1 MSGQDQEMTA
11 ALSAARAKA
20 PRAHAPGSRSGLA
33 GRSVGAGWLGKHGG
47 VSTEG
52 RAATRGAFFTEFVDM
67 FDIYLPTVVLTPA
80 LVYFQP
86 THLSQGAAGIFTSL
100 VFVTTLIGR
109 PVGAAIFGAIGDRL
123 GRRRTTIMSVS
134 GFALITLLIAVLPGY
149 STIGVSAYWLLII
162 LRFLDGVCLGGG
174 YTGSH
179 PLAME
184 YAPAGRRGFLGGA
197 ILAAFPAAYVLI
209 TLLALAS
216 SAIFPLAGAGSAYA
230 VWGWRV
236 PFVIGALLATALAI
250 YYARKVSESKVWE
263 RSAVT
268 DATTVVKRRS
278 PLADLLSG
286 QARRNL
292 LQVFVM
298 MTGFWLTQN
307 MVTLVL
313 PTAILGDTLNLSHDQ
328 LTTTLLIAYACLGFS
343 YIGAGVMGQ
352 RFGRRRFFIV
362 NAALIAVL
370 GSVLLT
376 LIVTGTF
383 HSLAALIV
391 VVCVFAILVT
401 APWGVVLS
409 YINERFATDVR
420 ASGFGLGFSASVII
434 PSFYAFFMDWL
445 GNVMPYNL
453 TPVIL
458 LFIGAVLGAL
468 GAAAGPDTR
477 HVDLARDDI

>member
-1 MSGQDQEMTA
+1 MSGPDQGLA
-11 ALSAARAKA
+11 AARDGDRDAGPGPAGGLSA
-20 PRAHAPGSRSGLA
+20 
-33 GRSVGAGWLGKHGG
+33 
-47 VSTEG
+47 EG

-80 LVYFQP
+80 LVYFHP
-86 THLSQGAAGIFTSL
+86 ARLSQGTAGIFTSL

-123 GRRRTTIMSVS
+123 GRRKTTIVSVS
-134 GFALITLLIAVLPGY
+134 GFAAITGLIALLPGY
-149 STIGVSAYWLLII
+149 TTIGIASYWLLIV

-184 YAPAGRRGFLGGA
+184 YVPAGRRGFLGGV

-209 TLLALAS
+209 NLLALAG

-236 PFVIGALLATALAI
+236 PFVIGALLAVALAV
-250 YYARKVSESKVWE
+250 YYGRKVSESRVWE
-263 RSAVT
+263 RSA
-268 DATTVVKRRS
+268 AAPGRGGERRS
-278 PLADLLSG
+278 PLGDLFRGRAL
-286 QARRNL
+286 RDL

-307 MVTLVL
+307 VVTLIL
-313 PTAILGDTLNLSHDQ
+313 PTAILGDTLGLGHDQ
-328 LTTTLLIAYACLGFS
+328 LTTALLIAYTCLAFS
-343 YIGAGVMGQ
+343 YIAAGAMGQ

-362 NAALIAVL
+362 NAALIAVA
-370 GSVLLT
+370 GSGLLAVL
-376 LIVTGTF
+376 VTGSL
-383 HSLAALIV
+383 HSLAAIIV
-391 VVCVFAILVT
+391 VVCLFAILVT

-409 YINERFATDVR
+409 YISERFATGVR
-420 ASGFGLGFSASVII
+420 ASGFGLGFSASVIL

-445 GNVMPYNL
+445 GKAMPYHL
-453 TPVIL
+453 TPIVL
-458 LFIGAVLGAL
+458 LFAGALLGAI

-477 HVDLARDDI
+477 HVDLARDRG

>member
-1 MSGQDQEMTA
+1 MSTQDQQTTTA
-11 ALSAARAKA
+11 LRARSTQ
-20 PRAHAPGSRSGLA
+20 AHAA
-33 GRSVGAGWLGKHGG
+33 
-47 VSTEG
+47 G
-52 RAATRGAFFTEFVDM
+52 RAAAKGAFFTEFVDM

-86 THLSQGAAGIFTSL
+86 AHLSQGTAGIFTSL

-123 GRRRTTIMSVS
+123 GRRRTTILSVS

-149 STIGVSAYWLLII
+149 TTLGITSYWLLIV
-162 LRFLDGVCLGGG
+162 LRFLDGICLGGG

-184 YAPAGRRGFLGGA
+184 YVPAQRRGFLGGV

-209 TLLALAS
+209 TLLALGS

-236 PFVIGALLATALAI
+236 PFIIGALLAVGLVV
-250 YYARKVSESKVWE
+250 YYTRKVSESKVWE
-263 RSAVT
+263 SKVADAPTANAGRSAAGSGRT
-268 DATTVVKRRS
+268 KS
-278 PLADLLSG
+278 PLAGLLSG

-307 MVTLVL
+307 IVTLAL
-313 PTAILGDTLNLSHDQ
+313 PTTILDDTLGLSHDQ
-328 LTTTLLIAYACLGFS
+328 LTTTLLIAYACLAFS
-343 YIGAGVMGQ
+343 YIGAGVLAQ
-352 RFGRRRFFIV
+352 KFGRRRFFII
-362 NAALIAVL
+362 NGSLIAVI
-370 GSVLLT
+370 GSALLA
-376 LIVTGTF
+376 LIVAGTL
-383 HSLAALIV
+383 HSLAAIV
-391 VVCVFAILVT
+391 LVVCLFAILVT

-409 YINERFATDVR
+409 YINERFTTDVR

-434 PSFYAFFMDWL
+434 PSFYAFFMNWL
-445 GNVMPYNL
+445 GTIMPYRF
-453 TPVIL
+453 TPIVL
-458 LFIGAVLGAL
+458 LAIGAILATL

-477 HVDLARDDI
+477 HVDLARDSI

>member
-1 MSGQDQEMTA
+1 MSGQDQELTA
-11 ALSAARAKA
+11 ALGAAGAKA
-20 PRAHAPGSRSGLA
+20 PRAHAPG
-33 GRSVGAGWLGKHGG
+33 GRPGPAIGA
-47 VSTEG
+47 SAEG

-86 THLSQGAAGIFTSL
+86 AHLSQGAAGIFTSL

-149 STIGVSAYWLLII
+149 STTGVTAYWLLII

-184 YAPAGRRGFLGGA
+184 YAPPGRRGLLGGV

-236 PFVIGALLATALAI
+236 PFVIGALLATALVI
-250 YYARKVSESKVWE
+250 YYARNVSESKVWE
-263 RSAVT
+263 RSAT
-268 DATTVVKRRS
+268 SAGADATTIVKRRS

-307 MVTLVL
+307 IVTLAL
-313 PTAILGDTLNLSHDQ
+313 PTVILGDTLNLSHDQ
-328 LTTTLLIAYACLGFS
+328 LTTTLLIAYACLGFT
-343 YIGAGVMGQ
+343 YIGAGVMAQ

-362 NAALIAVL
+362 NATLIAVL
-370 GSVLLT
+370 GSALLA

-383 HSLAALIV
+383 HSLAAIIV

-445 GNVMPYNL
+445 GNVMPYHL
-453 TPVIL
+453 TPVVL
-458 LFIGAVLGAL
+458 LFIGAILGAL

-477 HVDLARDDI
+477 HVDLARDNI

>member
-1 MSGQDQEMTA
+1 MSGQDQEFTA
-11 ALSAARAKA
+11 ALGAARAKA
-20 PRAHAPGSRSGLA
+20 PSAHAPGGQSESA
-33 GRSVGAGWLGKHGG
+33 GAGWLGRQGRA
-47 VSTEG
+47 SAEG

-86 THLSQGAAGIFTSL
+86 AHLSQGTAGIFTSL

-149 STIGVSAYWLLII
+149 RTIGVTAYWLLII

-184 YAPAGRRGFLGGA
+184 YAPAGRRGLLGGV

-263 RSAVT
+263 RSAT
-268 DATTVVKRRS
+268 SAGTGATTVVKRRS

-445 GNVMPYNL
+445 GNVMPYHL
-453 TPVIL
+453 TPVVL

>member
-1 MSGQDQEMTA
+1 MSGQDQELA
-11 ALSAARAKA
+11 ATLGGVGGQSLRGEGT
-20 PRAHAPGSRSGLA
+20 RAHAAER
-33 GRSVGAGWLGKHGG
+33 
-47 VSTEG
+47 

-86 THLSQGAAGIFTSL
+86 AHLSQGTAGIFTSL

-134 GFALITLLIAVLPGY
+134 GFAVITLLIAVLPGY
-149 STIGVSAYWLLII
+149 TTLGIASYWLLII

-184 YAPAGRRGFLGGA
+184 YAPPGRRGYLGGL

-209 TLLALAS
+209 NLLALGS

-236 PFVIGALLATALAI
+236 PFVIGALLAVALAV

-263 RSAVT
+263 RSAG
-268 DATTVVKRRS
+268 APGARRAGGRS
-278 PLADLLSG
+278 PLADLFSG
-286 QARRNL
+286 RARRNL
-292 LQVFVM
+292 LQVFAM

-307 MVTLVL
+307 VVTLIL
-313 PTAILGDTLNLSHDQ
+313 PTTILGDTLGLSHDQ
-328 LTTTLLIAYACLGFS
+328 LTTTLLIAYTCLAFS

-352 RFGRRRFFIV
+352 KFGRRRFFIV
-362 NAALIAVL
+362 NAALIAVF
-370 GSVLLT
+370 GSVLLAV
-376 LIVTGTF
+376 LVTQSV
-383 HSLAALIV
+383 HSLAAIILL
-391 VVCVFAILVT
+391 VCVFAILVT
-401 APWGVVLS
+401 APWGLVLS

-434 PSFYAFFMDWL
+434 PSFYAFYMDWL
-445 GNVMPYNL
+445 GNVMPYHL
-453 TPVIL
+453 TPIVL
-458 LFIGAVLGAL
+458 LFIGAVIAAF

-477 HVDLARDDI
+477 HVDLAQTTG